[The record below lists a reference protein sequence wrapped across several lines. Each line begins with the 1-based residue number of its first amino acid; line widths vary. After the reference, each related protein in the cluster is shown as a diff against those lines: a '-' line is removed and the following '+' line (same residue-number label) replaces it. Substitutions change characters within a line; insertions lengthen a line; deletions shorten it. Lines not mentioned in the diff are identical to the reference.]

1 MPNARDIKR
10 RIRSVN
16 NIAKVTG
23 ALEAVSASK
32 VRRAQAQAEA
42 TRDYSRAAMQILT
55 DIASRMD
62 SGSSGHPLLEERETI
77 KHVAVVMLTSDRGL
91 AGPYNSN
98 IVRIARDFERKME
111 VPVQF
116 VTVGRKGRDIVI
128 RRGSNVVA
136 EFSNIPDP
144 PSLLDITP
152 VTRTVVDDFLEGV
165 VDEVYIAYTDYI
177 NMLRQEARIIRLLP
191 LKPATAFGEEEE
203 QMEKSGM
210 SAVYTFE
217 PDAESILAEIMPRF
231 TELQLF
237 QALLEAKASEH
248 SARMVAMRNA
258 TENAE
263 ALVDDLT
270 LTYNKARQLAITSEI
285 LDIVGGAEA
294 LAQSE

>member
-32 VRRAQAQAEA
+32 VRRAQSQAEA

-62 SGSSGHPLLEERETI
+62 TGSGGHPLLEERETV
-77 KHVAVVMLTSDRGL
+77 KNVAVVMITSDRGL

-98 IVRIARDFERKME
+98 VVRIARDFEREMN

-116 VTVGRKGRDIVI
+116 VTVGRKGRDVIV
-128 RRGSNVVA
+128 RRGSNVVS

-165 VDEVYIAYTDYI
+165 VDEVYIAYTDYV
-177 NMLRQEARIIRLLP
+177 NMLRQEARITRLLP
-191 LKPATAFGEEEE
+191 LKPTTSFGEEEE
-203 QMEKSGM
+203 AMKESGM
-210 SAVYTFE
+210 SAIYAFE

-248 SARMVAMRNA
+248 SARMIAMRNA